1 MIADDVVL
9 GNDIYFN
16 KPCRSE
22 GGVKIGDYS
31 YCSQGTILFQ
41 GTSIGRYCSIGYNVQ
56 IGPPEH
62 PVSFYS
68 TSPSVYRDKRIK
80 EMIAWP
86 DDDYTEPVEI
96 GNDVWIGSNVIVLRG
111 VHIGNGAIIAAGAV
125 VTKDV
130 PEYTIVGGV
139 PARTI
144 KNRFSPETE
153 RKIRDSEW
161 WEKPIDEVVEIFK
174 LLSNKK

>member
-1 MIADDVVL
+1 
-9 GNDIYFN
+9 
-16 KPCRSE
+16 
-22 GGVKIGDYS
+22 
-31 YCSQGTILFQ
+31 
-41 GTSIGRYCSIGYNVQ
+41 
-56 IGPPEH
+56 
-62 PVSFYS
+62 
-68 TSPSVYRDKRIK
+68 
-80 EMIAWP
+80 MIAWP

-111 VHIGNGAIIAAGAV
+111 VHVGNGAIIAAGAV

-139 PARTI
+139 PAHTI
-144 KNRFSPETE
+144 KKRLSPETE

-174 LLSNKK
+174 LLSNNK